1 MAKHT
6 SIADLRGRTDEDLAA
21 FIRVNTK
28 GLLDARFENYANR
41 LNDTSKVAH
50 LRREIARAL
59 TVQSERRRAGAEAT
73 ATATVKGEVQ

>member
-6 SIADLRGRTDEDLAA
+6 SMADLRGRTDEDLVT
-21 FIRVNTK
+21 FVRVTTK

-50 LRREIARAL
+50 LRRELARAL
-59 TVQSERRRAGAEAT
+59 TVQSERRRVGAV
-73 ATATVKGEVQ
+73 ATATVTAKGEVQ